1 MFDLLGMTTVALVYV
16 GEISHPNYRGMLL
29 CLNSVFVSLG
39 ILITYTANI
48 FFEWRTVGA
57 IFTVLSIAT
66 MLVMLL
72 LPESPS
78 WLISLNRKNNYHKSD
93 ALLSMN
99 WLYRNQQVSTKKT
112 NSNSIHFQSFIKIFS
127 VFFLLCTQDIIILLP
142 SINRQ

>member
-1 MFDLLGMTTVALVYV
+1 MTTVALVYV

-39 ILITYTANI
+39 ILITYLANI

-78 WLISLNRKNNYHKSD
+78 WLISLNRTNNNHKSD

-99 WLYRNQQVSTKKT
+99 WLYRKQQVSTKIMLLLMLFI
-112 NSNSIHFQSFIKIFS
+112 SN
-127 VFFLLCTQDIIILLP
+127 LL
-142 SINRQ
+142 